1 MRGAFADGARTHLLA
16 VPDAL
21 EPDVRAATEE
31 IFEDFTLIDPVMD
44 PHGLVASYLDSIAEP
59 LGRLRELGMQLV
71 AVKTSG
77 SLEVAGNATPWT
89 QTELLVAPSPC
100 WFRRDGDRS
109 APVHVLGARCDEG
122 HRVFAENGVGVQ
134 LFRSRVAVEQALE
147 QAVLWCPTCVM
158 VDVEIA

>member
-44 PHGLVASYLDSIAEP
+44 PPGLVASYLDSIAEP

-77 SLEVAGNATPWT
+77 SLEVAGNATP
-89 QTELLVAPSPC
+89 
-100 WFRRDGDRS
+100 
-109 APVHVLGARCDEG
+109 G
-122 HRVFAENGVGVQ
+122 HRPNSSSHPRRAGSDGTAIG
-134 LFRSRVAVEQALE
+134 LRRSMCLARAATKATASLPRTE
-147 QAVLWCPTCVM
+147 
-158 VDVEIA
+158 